1 MDRKWWTLIVV
12 ALATFMLLLDITIV
26 NVALPAIQRSLKASF
41 SDLQWVVDAYALTL
55 SILLLVSGS
64 IADRIGRRMVFT
76 AGLIVFSAASLVCG
90 LALSPFMLSVSR
102 AAQGV
107 GGAMMFATT
116 LALIAQS
123 FRGKDRAVAFGILGA
138 VTGGAVAIGPLL
150 GGILTQ
156 GLGWRSIFLVNVPV
170 GIVAVAVTLRNVEE
184 TKDPTPHGIDW
195 IGAALFSGAL
205 FLLVI
210 GLIRGNADGWL
221 SALILSVLI
230 ASGVLLVGFVL
241 YELRQKSP
249 LFELSLFRKP
259 AFCGVS
265 STAFLLSA
273 SMFAMF
279 LYITLY
285 LQNILGFDPL
295 KAGLTLLPITLLSFF
310 VAPVAGRLSAK
321 IPARIFLSVGM
332 LLVSVGLVLMAHVRA
347 DSAWSVLLVGFV
359 VAGIGI
365 GMINPPLAS
374 AAIGVVG
381 PEKSGMASGISST
394 FRQVGIATGIAG
406 LGAIFQG
413 RLEAKIIAGLQS
425 TPLKAHATQIASS
438 FAQGGGLPNA
448 AVANGSPHLRA
459 LVGSIA
465 KNAFATGLN
474 ELFVISS
481 GLALVGAIVAA
492 LTIRQSDF
500 VSARAPQAAPGE
512 TMAAPATQ
520 GI

>member
-1 MDRKWWTLIVV
+1 M
-12 ALATFMLLLDITIV
+12 A
-26 NVALPAIQRSLKASF
+26 PS
-41 SDLQWVVDAYALTL
+41 
-55 SILLLVSGS
+55 
-64 IADRIGRRMVFT
+64 
-76 AGLIVFSAASLVCG
+76 
-90 LALSPFMLSVSR
+90 
-102 AAQGV
+102 
-107 GGAMMFATT
+107 
-116 LALIAQS
+116 
-123 FRGKDRAVAFGILGA
+123 
-138 VTGGAVAIGPLL
+138 AIGPLL

-221 SALILSVLI
+221 SPLILSVLI
-230 ASGVLLVGFVL
+230 ASGVLLVGFVF
-241 YELRQKSP
+241 YELRRKSP

-285 LQNILGFDPL
+285 LQNILGFGPL
-295 KAGLTLLPITLLSFF
+295 KAGLTLLPITLLSFV

-321 IPARIFLSVGM
+321 VPARIFLSVGM
-332 LLVSVGLVLMAHVRA
+332 LLVSVGLVLMAHVHA
-347 DSAWSVLLVGFV
+347 DSTWSVLLVGFV
-359 VAGIGI
+359 VAGVGI

-394 FRQVGIATGIAG
+394 FRQVGIATGIAA

-413 RLEAKIIAGLQS
+413 RLETRIIAGLQS
-425 TPLKAHATQIASS
+425 TPLRAHAAQIASS
-438 FAQGGGLPNA
+438 FAQGGGLSNA
-448 AVANGSPHLRA
+448 TLTNASPHLRA

-481 GLALVGAIVAA
+481 GLALIGAIVAA

-500 VSARAPQAAPGE
+500 VSTRAPQAAPGE
-512 TMAAPATQ
+512 TMAAPAAQ

>member
-1 MDRKWWTLIVV
+1 M
-12 ALATFMLLLDITIV
+12 
-26 NVALPAIQRSLKASF
+26 
-41 SDLQWVVDAYALTL
+41 
-55 SILLLVSGS
+55 
-64 IADRIGRRMVFT
+64 
-76 AGLIVFSAASLVCG
+76 
-90 LALSPFMLSVSR
+90 
-102 AAQGV
+102 
-107 GGAMMFATT
+107 
-116 LALIAQS
+116 
-123 FRGKDRAVAFGILGA
+123 AFGILGA

-285 LQNILGFDPL
+285 LQNILGFGPL

-332 LLVSVGLVLMAHVRA
+332 LLVSVGLVLMAHVR
-347 DSAWSVLLVGFV
+347 G
-359 VAGIGI
+359 
-365 GMINPPLAS
+365 
-374 AAIGVVG
+374 
-381 PEKSGMASGISST
+381 
-394 FRQVGIATGIAG
+394 G
-406 LGAIFQG
+406 LGLERPARRVRRG
-413 RLEAKIIAGLQS
+413 RHRDRHDQPTPGL
-425 TPLKAHATQIASS
+425 
-438 FAQGGGLPNA
+438 GGNRRGRPGKERYGL
-448 AVANGSPHLRA
+448 GDQLHLPPGWHRNRHRGPRRD
-459 LVGSIA
+459 LP
-465 KNAFATGLN
+465 
-474 ELFVISS
+474 
-481 GLALVGAIVAA
+481 GAP
-492 LTIRQSDF
+492 RGQDH
-500 VSARAPQAAPGE
+500 RR
-512 TMAAPATQ
+512 PAEHTT
-520 GI
+520 